1 MLSRSGTTRRRWVP
15 HLLLF
20 IVVLIWSGNTV
31 ISKLVMHDV
40 PAPQLT
46 LVRFSLGVLAFH
58 LPLYLILRRRGATLN
73 RREWGRLAF
82 IGAAGAG
89 TSVLLFTLGLSYA
102 PATYTSLISMIGPP
116 LTALM
121 AWIFFREILGWTR
134 ALGTAIAFG
143 GAALLVTGGQ
153 LADPQP
159 SLLVGTGLLIA
170 SQAAWALYI
179 LFGKPILALRPPILV
194 MTASHLCAVLS
205 VWVLSL
211 VSGGWEFMWQAH
223 EWSLGVWLGILYLAI
238 INTGLSQLL
247 FMYALRD
254 VSSAQA
260 VSYTYL
266 QPAMTAIMAMLALG
280 EQPGLLTLVC
290 GIVILAGIYLV
301 NRPRGAQ
308 RRPRPVEPLAV
319 SHPVGPVGPPGPVK
333 R

>member
-1 MLSRSGTTRRRWVP
+1 
-15 HLLLF
+15 
-20 IVVLIWSGNTV
+20 LIWSGNTV
-31 ISKLVMHDV
+31 ISKLVMQDV

-58 LPLYLILRRRGATLN
+58 LPLYLILRRRGATQN
-73 RREWGRLAF
+73 RRVWGRLAF

-179 LFGKPILALRPPILV
+179 LFGKPILAHRPPILV

-223 EWSLGVWLGILYLAI
+223 EWSPGVWMGILYLAI

-266 QPAMTAIMAMLALG
+266 QPAMTAIMAMLALD

-301 NRPRGAQ
+301 NKPRGAPQ
-308 RRPRPVEPLAV
+308 RPRPVEPLAV
-319 SHPVGPVGPPGPVK
+319 SQPVGPVGPVK

>member
-1 MLSRSGTTRRRWVP
+1 MVPWRGETWRRWLP

-20 IVVLIWSGNTV
+20 LVVLIWSGNTV

-58 LPLYLILRRRGATLN
+58 LPLFLVLTRRGARLE
-73 RREWGRLAF
+73 RHEWGRLAF
-82 IGAAGAG
+82 IGAVGAG
-89 TSVLLFTLGLSYA
+89 TSVLLFTVGLSYA

-121 AWIFFREILGWTR
+121 AWLFFREILGWTR
-134 ALGTAIAFG
+134 ALGTAIAFA

-153 LADPQP
+153 IADPQP
-159 SLLVGTGLLIA
+159 GLLVGTGFLVA
-170 SQAAWALYI
+170 SQAAWAIYI
-179 LFGKPILALRPPILV
+179 LYGKPLLAHRPPILV
-194 MTASHLCAVLS
+194 MTASHLCAVVS
-205 VWVLSL
+205 VWVMS
-211 VSGGWEFMWQAH
+211 VPVGGWSFVWDAAS
-223 EWSLGVWLGILYLAI
+223 WSPGVWLGILYLAI
-238 INTGLSQLL
+238 VNTGLSQLM

-266 QPAMTAIMAMLALG
+266 QPAMTALMAMVALG
-280 EQPGLLTLVC
+280 EQPTLLTFVC
-290 GIVILAGIYLV
+290 GAVILAGIYLV
-301 NRPRGAQ
+301 NRPRGA
-308 RRPRPVEPLAV
+308 PRPVRSAEPVAV
-319 SHPVGPVGPPGPVK
+319 PRPVQ

>member
-1 MLSRSGTTRRRWVP
+1 MVSRRGDSWRRWLP

-20 IVVLIWSGNTV
+20 LVVLIWSGNTV

-40 PAPQLT
+40 PASQLV

-58 LPLYLILRRRGATLN
+58 LPLFLLLRRRGVTLE
-73 RREWGRLAF
+73 RPEWLRLLF
-82 IGAAGAG
+82 IGAIGAG
-89 TSVLLFTLGLSYA
+89 TSVLLFTIGLSYA

-134 ALGTAIAFG
+134 ALGTAIAFL

-153 LADPQP
+153 IADPQP
-159 SLLVGTGLLIA
+159 SLLIGTAYLIA

-179 LFGKPILALRPPILV
+179 LYGKPLLAHRPPILV
-194 MTASHLCAVLS
+194 MSASHLFALLS
-205 VWVLSL
+205 VWPLSIPI
-211 VSGGWEFMWQAH
+211 GGWDFLWQAG
-223 EWSLGVWLGILYLAI
+223 EWSAGVWLGVLYLALV
-238 INTGLSQLL
+238 NTGLSQLMFL
-247 FMYALRD
+247 YALRE

-266 QPAMTAIMAMLALG
+266 QPAMTALMAMFALG
-280 EQPGLLTLVC
+280 EQPTLLTLAC
-290 GIVILAGIYLV
+290 GLVILAGIYLV
-301 NRPRGAQ
+301 NRPRGVRRQ
-308 RRPRPVEPLAV
+308 RPAVEAIAVTPGTPRPVE
-319 SHPVGPVGPPGPVK
+319 